1 MVAATNGVND
11 MRTSWRSSQPKG
23 IEDHLKDLCLIYR
36 GEMDNPHDVNALLD
50 EERAIQFLRYSLW
63 DVERSIIETPASWR
77 YLYLEEK
84 GSLPA
89 DDEAIARRIYDFAV
103 RQKLERVKESGIDL
117 TEVYRRFASIKSN
130 ITSKSV

>member
-1 MVAATNGVND
+1 MKK
-11 MRTSWRSSQPKG
+11 SWKSTQLKG
-23 IEDHLKDLCLIYR
+23 IEDHLKDLCIVYR

-89 DDEAIARRIYDFAV
+89 DDEAIARKIYDFAV
-103 RQKLERVKESGIDL
+103 KKKLERVKEFGIDL
-117 TEVYRRFASIKSN
+117 TSVYQRF
-130 ITSKSV
+130 VRQ

>member
-1 MVAATNGVND
+1 MVAATNGVNN
-11 MRTSWRSSQPKG
+11 MRTSWRFTQPKG

-63 DVERSIIETPASWR
+63 DVERSIIETPGSWR
-77 YLYLEEK
+77 YMYLEEK

-89 DDEAIARRIYDFAV
+89 DDEAIARKIYDFAV
-103 RQKLERVKESGIDL
+103 RKKLERVKEFGIDL
-117 TEVYRRFASIKSN
+117 TAVYQRFAKQ
-130 ITSKSV
+130 

>member
-1 MVAATNGVND
+1 MI
-11 MRTSWRSSQPKG
+11 TSRKPIQPKG
-23 IEDHLKDLCLIYR
+23 IEDYLKDLCLIYR

-117 TEVYRRFASIKSN
+117 TEIYRRFASIKSN
-130 ITSKSV
+130 ITSKAV

>member
-11 MRTSWRSSQPKG
+11 MRTSWRSTQPKG

-84 GSLPA
+84 RSLPA
-89 DDEAIARRIYDFAV
+89 DDEAIARKSYDFEV
-103 RQKLERVKESGIDL
+103 KKKLERVKEFGIDL
-117 TEVYRRFASIKSN
+117 TSVYQRF
-130 ITSKSV
+130 VRQ

>member
-11 MRTSWRSSQPKG
+11 MRTSWRSTQPKG

-77 YLYLEEK
+77 YMYLEEK

-89 DDEAIARRIYDFAV
+89 DNEAIARKIYDFAV
-103 RQKLERVKESGIDL
+103 KKKLERVKEFGIDL
-117 TEVYRRFASIKSN
+117 TAVYQRFAKQ
-130 ITSKSV
+130 

>member
-1 MVAATNGVND
+1 
-11 MRTSWRSSQPKG
+11 MRTSWRSTQPKG

-77 YLYLEEK
+77 YMYLEEK

-117 TEVYRRFASIKSN
+117 TEIYRRFASIKSN

>member
-11 MRTSWRSSQPKG
+11 MRTSWRSTQPKG

-63 DVERSIIETPASWR
+63 DVERSIIETPGSWS
-77 YLYLEEK
+77 YMYLEEK

-89 DDEAIARRIYDFAV
+89 DDEAIARKIYDFAV
-103 RQKLERVKESGIDL
+103 KKKLERVKEFGIDL
-117 TEVYRRFASIKSN
+117 TAVYQRFAKQ
-130 ITSKSV
+130 

>member
-1 MVAATNGVND
+1 MI
-11 MRTSWRSSQPKG
+11 TSRKPIQPKG
-23 IEDHLKDLCLIYR
+23 IEDYLKDLCLIYR

>member
-1 MVAATNGVND
+1 MLLAPCAVETVIGVSS
-11 MRTSWRSSQPKG
+11 MKKSWKSPQPKG
-23 IEDHLKDLCLIYR
+23 IEEHLKDLCLIYR

-89 DDEAIARRIYDFAV
+89 DDEAIARKIYDFAV
-103 RQKLERVKESGIDL
+103 KKKLERVKEFGIDL
-117 TEVYRRFASIKSN
+117 TSVYQRF
-130 ITSKSV
+130 VRQ